1 MSDLKILELF
11 NTKAEKIHRSKFLE
25 YLNREREVTCRIT
38 NDQVEVKKIGPDE
51 DSISAAVLTLRMFIQ
66 KSDVISFKKMEDLYS
81 RLNISKNLKDEFNS
95 LISELNDYLDRYS
108 PLTINSHE
116 IRFEKLSTSEPN
128 SEPNPDQLTN
138 RQLMDIYLY
147 GDYAHLDSS
156 KRVLF
161 ERIDQ
166 NTLFAPMGNHVFVTI
181 VNKLVEII
189 DRAVEMNK
197 QAIEQLKDQI

>member
-25 YLNREREVTCRIT
+25 YLNREREVTFRIT

-116 IRFEKLSTSEPN
+116 MRFEKLSTSEPN
-128 SEPNPDQLTN
+128 PDQLTN
-138 RQLMDIYLY
+138 RKLMDIYLY

>member
-1 MSDLKILELF
+1 M
-11 NTKAEKIHRSKFLE
+11 
-25 YLNREREVTCRIT
+25 
-38 NDQVEVKKIGPDE
+38 
-51 DSISAAVLTLRMFIQ
+51 
-66 KSDVISFKKMEDLYS
+66 
-81 RLNISKNLKDEFNS
+81 
-95 LISELNDYLDRYS
+95 
-108 PLTINSHE
+108 
-116 IRFEKLSTSEPN
+116 RFEKLST

-161 ERIDQ
+161 EGIAQ

>member
-1 MSDLKILELF
+1 M
-11 NTKAEKIHRSKFLE
+11 
-25 YLNREREVTCRIT
+25 NRKRY
-38 NDQVEVKKIGPDE
+38 
-51 DSISAAVLTLRMFIQ
+51 ISAAMLTLRMFIQ
-66 KSDVISFKKMEDLYS
+66 KSDVISFKNMEDLYS
-81 RLNISKNLKDEFNS
+81 RLNISKNLKDEFKS

-116 IRFEKLSTSEPN
+116 MRFEKLSTSEPN
-128 SEPNPDQLTN
+128 PDQLTN
-138 RQLMDIYLY
+138 RELMDIYLY

-156 KRVLF
+156 KRVRF
-161 ERIDQ
+161 ERIAQ
-166 NTLFAPMGNHVFVTI
+166 NNLFAPMGNHVFVTI